1 MTDNILSW
9 FLEVADEFPCQME
22 GKHTQPP
29 TPSILILAQ
38 LIWSAFMLTSNH
50 YAPVI

>member
-1 MTDNILSW
+1 MVSTRLMS
-9 FLEVADEFPCQME
+9 FLANSKENT
-22 GKHTQPP
+22 HTH
-29 TPSILILAQ
+29 TKKTLILILAQ